1 MKKMF
6 ITTIIGSI
14 ISAGI
19 VVVIVMLIL
28 NFAQDGLDTYQKQEV
43 IYKSHLNEN
52 YDLNGKTYKIINY
65 SVTNETYTLSNG
77 IKINANIINEE

>member
-14 ISAGI
+14 ISAG
-19 VVVIVMLIL
+19 VVVAIVMLIL
-28 NFAQDGLDTYQKQEV
+28 NFAQDGLDTYNKQEV